1 MSDCKFQDQGCRWCS
16 KFETYLLTHLKRSEI
31 QPKSNRNRLN
41 FQNIYNILN
50 GINKCLDLKSG
61 HKIRQFLE
69 VHLRYVSTYRL
80 NFPGD
85 AKTLGL
91 VIESCGCGEGGYKR
105 LYDRHF

>member
-1 MSDCKFQDQGCRWCS
+1 MLEIYS
-16 KFETYLLTHLKRSEI
+16 KWDH
-31 QPKSNRNRLN
+31 
-41 FQNIYNILN
+41 
-50 GINKCLDLKSG
+50 KCLDLKSG

-105 LYDRHF
+105 LYDRHFKSSFVVK